1 MARQQVWMT
10 AFSLAL
16 SVALTMQSQASA
28 ALGDSTQ
35 AQVGRVQTS
44 GNTPAMTEVTSLEP
58 AVSGKPPADPVG
70 KPALSLPASVVEAS
84 ATGAAASSEAKME
97 LMLRRQEDLAIRVK
111 DLKPSPLKEL
121 APAILSV
128 LGVLLGAALA
138 NFSTARLQKRRL
150 KNEGKATRA
159 TAGIAA
165 ASKLMD
171 FKSRQLYELYA
182 PLEALLVQNVTVRG
196 ELYQMLIKSGCSDR
210 IYEMRPDPEGQKGES
225 LFVVPA
231 DGSAAIPFR
240 LIEQMGYLLAHHGT
254 LMGTVKEIVSVN
266 DQVVKL
272 LYEKIG
278 LVRSENHELSRRL
291 GVFLAHQSVLRAAA
305 STTTNENVH
314 LPSYTT
320 TFPRGLDT
328 LVKKDADKL
337 LEEIRG
343 WEATT
348 GAWMMPFESNS
359 TGEAR

>member
-1 MARQQVWMT
+1 MARQQVWIT

-35 AQVGRVQTS
+35 VSRVQAS
-44 GNTPAMTEVTSLEP
+44 GNTLAMTAVTSLEP

-84 ATGAAASSEAKME
+84 ATGAAASREAKME

-128 LGVLLGAALA
+128 LGVLLGAGLA
-138 NFSTARLQKRRL
+138 NLSTARLQKRRIE
-150 KNEGKATRA
+150 NEGKATRA

-182 PLEALLVQNVTVRG
+182 PLEALLIQNVTVRG

-210 IYEMRPDPEGQKGES
+210 TYEMRPDPEGQKGKS

-240 LIEQMGYLLAHHGT
+240 LIEQMGYLLAYHGT

-266 DQVVKL
+266 DQIVKL
-272 LYEKIG
+272 LHEKIG
-278 LVRSENHELSRRL
+278 LVRSENRELSRLL
-291 GVFLAHQSVLRAAA
+291 GIFLAHQSVLRAAA
-305 STTTNENVH
+305 SPATNEHVR

-320 TFPRGLDT
+320 TFPRGLDK
-328 LVKKDADKL
+328 LVKKDADQL
-337 LEEIRG
+337 LGEIKG

-348 GAWMMPFESNS
+348 AAWMVPFESNS